1 MQDWVDTLANL
12 ATSIGV
18 IFAGAQLWTSRK
30 QARTAFEDQ
39 LTTQYREI
47 MRQLPI
53 TALLGSELSESE
65 AEAALPV
72 FFHYFDLCNE
82 QKYLH
87 ESDRIDE
94 STWTEWEEGI
104 RENLR
109 RPAFAQAWQLIA
121 ARVPDSFDQLRRIA
135 PPSFPPG
142 K

>member
-1 MQDWVDTLANL
+1 MQDWVNTAFNL

-39 LTTQYREI
+39 LTTKYREI
-47 MRQLPI
+47 VRQLPI
-53 TALLGSELSESE
+53 DALLGKELSELD
-65 AEAALPV
+65 AEAALPI

-87 ESDRIDE
+87 DQKRIDK
-94 STWTEWEEGI
+94 STWKEWEEGI
-104 RENLR
+104 RENLK

-121 ARVPDSFDQLRRIA
+121 TRVPDSFDQLRRLA
-135 PPSFPPG
+135 PPSSPPG